1 VRRLLRRYQGDVR
14 TKPGKYSL
22 FSEPRFVGK
31 TWTTIPSRTLLGTV
45 SKQDNT
51 QSDPDDRENDVSRAL
66 GPDGRDA
73 HPLSACDFGY
83 SALRCALQGLVQG
96 GFGFLVF
103 LLRDSALLVFDFEL
117 EDLFFQSSKQ

>member
-1 VRRLLRRYQGDVR
+1 MPCLLRRYHGDVR
-14 TKPGKYSL
+14 TKPCKCSL
-22 FSEPRFVGK
+22 FSEPRFVG
-31 TWTTIPSRTLLGTV
+31 TIPPRKLLGTV

-51 QSDPDDRENDVSRAL
+51 QSDPDDRQNDVSRVL

-73 HPLSACDFGY
+73 RPLSACDFGY
-83 SALRCALQGLVQG
+83 SALHCALQGLVQR